1 MFGCGFL
8 APAYYRNT
16 GVVGLGAAHVLW
28 PLTSPQLLSPRVP
41 PSCFL
46 GTLGMHLYGT
56 GVGPCT
62 HTVFMEG
69 AVGWKGHLIDLS
81 SWICLAYVNSECST
95 NECWKSE
102 WILSSLP
109 NESFLRTEAP
119 QYPMHAWGV
128 EEVVSWRNLS
138 LPNFLLP
145 VPMPEISPF
154 VSAFFDLRQ

>member
-8 APAYYRNT
+8 AQPIIGTQVLWASI
-16 GVVGLGAAHVLW
+16 AAHVLW

-69 AVGWKGHLIDLS
+69 AVG
-81 SWICLAYVNSECST
+81 
-95 NECWKSE
+95 
-102 WILSSLP
+102 
-109 NESFLRTEAP
+109 
-119 QYPMHAWGV
+119 
-128 EEVVSWRNLS
+128 
-138 LPNFLLP
+138 
-145 VPMPEISPF
+145 
-154 VSAFFDLRQ
+154 